1 MYVFLPHMHLVHLV
15 CMWCCTRGLQLSNG
29 YARMAEETCLD
40 GKIALLI
47 WSEGAGADSWCCKG
61 WRVRVGVRPV
71 CMTALGVRS
80 VWDACVSVDVQGV
93 IGHVRWGEC
102 CAGSHRSYRMTLD
115 TDAFR
120 YKL

>member
-1 MYVFLPHMHLVHLV
+1 VYVFLPHMHLVHLVCVCVFLPHMHLV

-47 WSEGAGADSWCCKG
+47 WSEGAGGDSWCCKG

-80 VWDACVSVDVQGV
+80 VWDACVSVDV
-93 IGHVRWGEC
+93 
-102 CAGSHRSYRMTLD
+102 
-115 TDAFR
+115 
-120 YKL
+120 